1 MQIDFIISE
10 VGSALV
16 VITGDDVVYLRTNF
30 VNSFLTTC
38 MVMNSVSFSF
48 ETGTHGY
55 LMKYALRFMVVEV

>member
-1 MQIDFIISE
+1 M
-10 VGSALV
+10 
-16 VITGDDVVYLRTNF
+16 VITGDDRVYLRTNF

-55 LMKYALRFMVVEV
+55 LMKYALRFMVVEL